1 MDYEVV
7 LPAAGSGK
15 RMGAGKNKL
24 FLPLGNKPILI
35 HTLEVFE
42 KDQHCTGIYLAVKPE
57 ERDYI
62 RQLLKEY
69 GITKVKGLP
78 NGGKE
83 RQHSVHACL
92 KIMKEVD
99 IVLVHDAARPF
110 VTHSVINRLVETA
123 YEKGAAIAGVRA
135 KDTMKIVR
143 NGVIVETVNRD
154 DLWAIQTPQA
164 FCYELLR
171 QAEDEAEQTGFL
183 GTDEAMLVER
193 LGHEIHIVESSYE
206 NIKITTKEDLLF
218 GEAIL
223 KNRQLNNGESLT
235 NRKDS

>member
-15 RMGAGKNKL
+15 RMRAGKNKL
-24 FLPLGNKPILI
+24 FLPLANKPILI

-42 KDQHCTGIYLAVKPE
+42 KDPKCTGIYLAVKPE
-57 ERDYI
+57 EREYI
-62 RQLLKEY
+62 QNLLNEY

-78 NGGKE
+78 NGGEE

-92 KIMKEVD
+92 KVMKNVE

-110 VTHSVINRLVETA
+110 ILQSVIDRLVETA

-135 KDTMKIVR
+135 KDTMKKVR
-143 NGVIVETVNRD
+143 DGIIVETVERD

-164 FCYELLR
+164 FRFELLLH
-171 QAEDEAEQTGFL
+171 AEDVAEKVGFL

-193 LGHEIHIVESSYE
+193 LGYEIHIVESSYE
-206 NIKITTKEDLLF
+206 NIKITTKEDLVF

-223 KNRQLNNGESLT
+223 RNRQLKTSQI
-235 NRKDS
+235 

>member
-15 RMGAGKNKL
+15 RMGAGTNKL
-24 FLPLGNKPILI
+24 FLSLADKPILI

-42 KDQHCTGIYLAVKPE
+42 KDSKCTGIYLAVKPE
-57 ERDYI
+57 EREYI
-62 RQLLKEY
+62 QRLLNEY
-69 GITKVKGLP
+69 NITKVKGLP

-92 KIMKEVD
+92 KVMKDVD

-110 VTHSVINRLVETA
+110 ILQSVIDRLVETA

-135 KDTMKIVR
+135 KDTMKKVR
-143 NGVIVETVNRD
+143 EGVIVETVERE

-164 FCYELLR
+164 FRFELLR
-171 QAEDEAEQTGFL
+171 QAEDVAEKVGFL

-206 NIKITTKEDLLF
+206 NIKITTKEDLIF

-223 KNRQLNNGESLT
+223 KNRQLKNE
-235 NRKDS
+235 R

>member
-15 RMGAGKNKL
+15 RMGAGTNKL
-24 FLPLGNKPILI
+24 FLPLADKPILI

-42 KDQHCTGIYLAVKPE
+42 KDSKCTGIYLAVKPE
-57 ERDYI
+57 EREYI
-62 RQLLKEY
+62 QGLLKKY
-69 GITKVKGLP
+69 HITKVKGLP

-92 KIMKEVD
+92 KVMKDVE

-110 VTHSVINRLVETA
+110 ILQSVIDRLVETA

-135 KDTMKIVR
+135 KDTMKKVR
-143 NGVIVETVNRD
+143 EGVIVETVERE

-164 FCYELLR
+164 FRFELLR
-171 QAEDEAEQTGFL
+171 QAEDVAEKVGFL

-206 NIKITTKEDLLF
+206 NIKITTKEDLIF

-223 KNRQLNNGESLT
+223 KNRQLKNE
-235 NRKDS
+235 R